1 MSLYDIV
8 LQVGDD
14 SSDSDIADKLVREEI
29 HVNYG
34 NAFQPLPSF

>member
-14 SSDSDIADKLVREEI
+14 SSDSDIADKLVREAI
-29 HVNYG
+29 HVIYG